1 MGDTVQVL
9 ERAMSLLLSYEENNG
24 EFGVTELAE
33 KLNLHKATVH
43 RILKTLELEGL
54 IQQNHSNGKYYLGWR
69 LISLG
74 TLALEHFSLRGQAID
89 LMEEIL
95 DEYQET
101 VDLAVMQEEAILYVE
116 VLESP
121 QPVKIAARPGRR
133 LPAYC
138 TATGKAFLAFS
149 SEEIRTR
156 LFPREFQ
163 PFTELTI
170 LDVET
175 LNKDLDASRMRGY
188 AISME
193 EYEIG
198 IHAVAAPVYNHN
210 NDVEA
215 VIAIA
220 GPSYRMP
227 MERLDKM
234 GAVLCEK
241 TALLTEKLH
250 GITGIIRK
258 R

>member
-9 ERAMSLLLSYEENNG
+9 ERAMNLLLCYEEDNS

-54 IQQNHSNGKYYLGWR
+54 IQQNRLNGKYYLGWR

-74 TLALEHFSLRGQAID
+74 TLALENFSLRSQAID
-89 LMEEIL
+89 LMEDIL
-95 DEYQET
+95 EEYQET
-101 VDLAVMQEEAILYVE
+101 VDLAVLQEEAILYVE

-156 LFPREFQ
+156 LFPREFKSY
-163 PFTELTI
+163 TESTI
-170 LDVET
+170 LDAET
-175 LNKDLDASRMRGY
+175 LNKDLDTSCMRGF
-188 AISME
+188 AISKE
-193 EYEIG
+193 EFEIG

-210 NDVEA
+210 HDVEA

-227 MERLDKM
+227 MERLNKM

-241 TALLTEKLH
+241 TALLTEKLQ
-250 GITGIIRK
+250 GINGTIR
-258 R
+258 